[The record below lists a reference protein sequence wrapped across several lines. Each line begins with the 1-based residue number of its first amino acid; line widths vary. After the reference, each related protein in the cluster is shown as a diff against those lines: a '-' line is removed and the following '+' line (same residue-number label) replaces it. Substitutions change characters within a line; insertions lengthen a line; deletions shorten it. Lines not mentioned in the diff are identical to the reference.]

1 MHSNFDLSVFDKR
14 NVMSALIYFSLQ
26 YEIMEPIP
34 VATWVCGARFL
45 GLRVRIPPKGRGD
58 GRLSLVSVVC

>member
-1 MHSNFDLSVFDKR
+1 
-14 NVMSALIYFSLQ
+14 MSALIYFSLQ